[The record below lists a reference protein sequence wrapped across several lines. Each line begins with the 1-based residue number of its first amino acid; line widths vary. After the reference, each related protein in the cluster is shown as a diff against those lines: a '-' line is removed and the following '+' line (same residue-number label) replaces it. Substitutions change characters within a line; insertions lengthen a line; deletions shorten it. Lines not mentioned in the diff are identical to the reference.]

1 MKVILLK
8 DVKGQGKK
16 DQIVNVSDGYAT
28 NFLIKQGLAVALTNR
43 SKEVLDKMV
52 HNNPAILKSHLEEE
66 AKVLEFEKMAQELQK
81 KKIEFVVKTGKDD
94 RVFGVISTKQ
104 ISDEFKKMGYDID
117 KKCIKCDHTIDS
129 LGTHEVMIELHKR
142 VVFSFLIVLKK

>member
-43 SKEVLDKMV
+43 SKEVLDKSLL
-52 HNNPAILKSHLEEE
+52 NRHLEEE
-66 AKVLEFEKMAQELQK
+66 ARVLEFEKMAQELQK

-117 KKCIKCDHTIDS
+117 KKCIKCDHIIDS

>member
-16 DQIVNVSDGYAT
+16 DQIIDVSDGYGT

-43 SKEVLDKMV
+43 SKEVLDKV
-52 HNNPAILKSHLEEE
+52 LLDRHLEEE
-66 AKVLEFEKMAQELQK
+66 ALVSKLQDMAKELQK
-81 KKIEFVVKTGKDD
+81 KKIEFTVKTGKDD

-104 ISDEFKKMGYDID
+104 ISDEFKKMGYDVD
-117 KKCIKCDHTIDS
+117 KKCIKCDHSIDY
-129 LGTHEVMIELHKR
+129 LGTHEILIELHKR
-142 VVFSFLIVLKK
+142 VSFPFKIILKK

>member
-43 SKEVLDKMV
+43 SKEVLDKSLL
-52 HNNPAILKSHLEEE
+52 NRHLEEE

>member
-16 DQIVNVSDGYAT
+16 DQIIDVSDGYGT

-43 SKEVLDKMV
+43 SKEVLDK
-52 HNNPAILKSHLEEE
+52 ALLDRHLEEE
-66 AKVLEFEKMAQELQK
+66 ALVSKLQDMAKELQK
-81 KKIEFVVKTGKDD
+81 KKIEFTVKTGKDD

-104 ISDEFKKMGYDID
+104 ISDEFKKMGYDVD
-117 KKCIKCDHTIDS
+117 KKCIKCDHSIDS
-129 LGTHEVMIELHKR
+129 LGTHEILIELHKR
-142 VVFSFLIVLKK
+142 VSFPFKIILKK